1 MTELENVETVSA
13 EQLIPEVVEEVVP
26 DTPSADVAEGGD
38 TAYDGAIEQ
47 LARELAELRALI
59 ETRQASEGAVTFQP
73 TLTEAFRALYP
84 DVSAEDIPDTVWEEV
99 RGGLSLE
106 ASYAL
111 WDRRETLRRALAQDT
126 NRKNAS
132 GAWGRAEFSG
142 EDFLSPDEVRSMT
155 RDEVRRH
162 YARIVE
168 SMKHWN

>member
-1 MTELENVETVSA
+1 MTELENVETAPV
-13 EQLIPEVVEEVVP
+13 EQLLPEVAEAVNS
-26 DTPSADVAEGGD
+26 DTQSADVAEDGG
-38 TAYDGAIEQ
+38 AAGDGAIEQ

-59 ETRQASEGAVTFQP
+59 ETHRASEEAVAFQP

-84 DVSAEDIPDTVWEEV
+84 DVSAEDIPDAVWEEV